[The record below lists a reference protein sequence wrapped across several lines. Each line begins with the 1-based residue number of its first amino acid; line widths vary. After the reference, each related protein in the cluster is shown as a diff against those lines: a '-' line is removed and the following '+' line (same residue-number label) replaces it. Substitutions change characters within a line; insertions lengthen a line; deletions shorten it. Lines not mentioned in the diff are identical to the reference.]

1 MGAAAVVAVLL
12 LLLAPLASPPVRAV
26 HHRALFLGALG
37 ALLITLV
44 AQSAPRIMGD
54 GGEYLVMALNF
65 ARGSA
70 PSLSPDDLRR
80 AAEVMPGDA
89 GRRLVLPEYVGG
101 DGRQDLPHFWFYS
114 LIAAPFVRIATTL
127 GRSPLFGFAAINMLL
142 LMCAAAV
149 LTARA
154 SVATALFMAAGP
166 ILWWV
171 DKAHT
176 EVFTF
181 SLLTIAVV
189 LVHPAPWWSAVALG
203 AAATQN
209 PPLAIAMLAVV
220 AYGLASFGWKE
231 RRVWLGAAGG
241 AAIASL
247 HPLYYLVRLHRW
259 SALNEGVDQHW
270 PSLREFFTVPFDP
283 NLGMF
288 VHDPLLTS
296 AIVITIVIVAMDSR
310 MPLRRML
317 HGGRGVIVLI
327 AVLFLFSFTQTTNVN
342 AGGTPGPSRY
352 GVWLL
357 PLAIPVL
364 EAAPAGAVWLR
375 VLAAASVFWCAV
387 QFAPR
392 QPEQYLTPTPLA
404 AAIWR
409 QLPDLDNPLAEVFAE
424 RVSRI
429 EPSPVPPIS
438 TAGCEKILL
447 MGGGETAPWPDRCGA
462 AEIPPVCRSAGAVCY
477 ANRSGSSYSFSR
489 APASPAWIAGIER
502 AKAGAN
508 VRKDTPIAAYVLP
521 PDQPPPPAIWL
532 ADGWSYPE
540 RLPGATPL
548 ERTLSWRWMADRAR
562 IAVVAGVRSTV
573 HLRIV
578 ARAHE
583 RTRGLRVS
591 MGEAEVARI
600 QVTTTRDEYDTG
612 VFTIEPGTTYL
623 AFENVDGSAPAGGSD
638 PRRLG
643 IAVFHL
649 EAVSDG
655 R

>member
-12 LLLAPLASPPVRAV
+12 LLLLAPLVGPRL
-26 HHRALFLGALG
+26 HHVNHRGFFLGAFF

-44 AQSAPRIMGD
+44 VQSAPRIMGD

-89 GRRLVLPEYVGG
+89 SRRLVLPEYVGG
-101 DGRQDLPHFWFYS
+101 DGRQDLPHFWVYS
-114 LIAAPFVRIATTL
+114 LIAAPFVRVATTL

-142 LMCAAAV
+142 LMCAVAV
-149 LTARA
+149 LSARTSA
-154 SVATALFMAAGP
+154 PATLFVAAGP

-189 LVHPAPWWSAVALG
+189 LLRTAPWWSSVALG

-209 PPLAIAMLAVV
+209 PPLAIAMLAVM
-220 AYGLASFGWKE
+220 AHALASFGWKE

-247 HPLYYLVRLHRW
+247 HPLYYLVRLDRW

-270 PSLREFFTVPFDP
+270 PSLREFLTVPFDP

-288 VHDPLLTS
+288 VHDPFLT
-296 AIVITIVIVAMDSR
+296 AAVAITIAVVALDAGS
-310 MPLRRML
+310 PLRRVL
-317 HGGRGVIVLI
+317 HGGRGVVAVI

-357 PLAIPVL
+357 PLTIPVL
-364 EAAPAGAVWLR
+364 EAAPAAAVWLR

-392 QPEQYLTPTPLA
+392 QPEQYLTPTLFA
-404 AAIWR
+404 ATLWQ
-409 QLPDLDNPLAEVFAE
+409 QLPDLDNPVAEVFAE
-424 RVSRI
+424 RVSKI
-429 EPSPVPPIS
+429 EPSPAPPIA

-447 MGGGETAPWPDRCGA
+447 MGGGETAVWPGRCGT
-462 AEIPPVCRSAGAVCY
+462 AEIPPSCRSAGALCY
-477 ANRSGSSYSFSR
+477 ANRSGSSYGFSR
-489 APASPAWIAGIER
+489 APSSPAWMAGIER
-502 AKAGAN
+502 AKEGAT
-508 VRKDTPIAAYVLP
+508 VRKGTPIATYVLP
-521 PDQPPPPAIWL
+521 PDQPPPPAIWF

-540 RLPGATPL
+540 HLPGPTPL
-548 ERTLSWRWMADRAR
+548 ERTMAWRWMADRAR
-562 IAVVAGVRSTV
+562 IAVVASVRSTV

-591 MGEAEVARI
+591 MGETEVARI
-600 QVTTTRDEYDTG
+600 QVTPTRDEYDTG

-623 AFENVDGSAPAGGSD
+623 TLENVDGSAPAGGSD

-649 EAVSDG
+649 ELVTG